1 MVLYTV
7 FFAVCSISFYSGPEK
22 EYKIVLKKMT
32 GNEKV
37 AVAVSAVLLVLFIG
51 AAVLAAVLFRELA
64 STESD
69 FSEYRSRTEIEL
81 SELEKKKNAAGV
93 SLTELQSQLALAEK
107 TKDELEFRIRET
119 EEELEK
125 LRTSFSDTDQLYR
138 QLTQQLEEL
147 QGTLLEKQTEIDG
160 LRADVRELEKIY
172 SVNLNRQIEIVKELE
187 VLLTDGAPMN
197 AVETPVLDEE
207 GVPMIGED
215 GEPVVEI
222 HYEYPRIA
230 VYYEDLGR
238 GYRYEWNGDI
248 SFNSASCVKAPFA
261 LAILKEASAERA
273 EYDRQL
279 AEYIAVN
286 GPVEVLPDYTPK
298 FDFDQI
304 FTYTEKDYKA
314 GSGVIKDAD
323 FGTEY
328 TYLELI
334 RLMLKNSDNVA
345 FAKLRDV
352 YGVSSTKS
360 LAKSLGTKA
369 MKSNM
374 YNASAADL
382 GKVMRAIYEFTESDA
397 AYASFMKET
406 MRSSIHTV
414 MIGYGV
420 SPKKIAH
427 KYGWDTD
434 AYHDMAIVYDAH
446 PYVLVFMSD
455 MDSGGSEVNTFVQ
468 KVVGLIDDL
477 HENFYK

>member
-1 MVLYTV
+1 M
-7 FFAVCSISFYSGPEK
+7 
-22 EYKIVLKKMT
+22 LKKMT

-37 AVAVSAVLLVLFIG
+37 SVAVSAVLLVLFIG

-81 SELEKKKNAAGV
+81 SDLEKKKNAAGV

-107 TKDELEFRIRET
+107 T

-172 SVNLNRQIEIVKELE
+172 SVNLNRQIEIIKELE

-207 GVPMIGED
+207 GVPMIGEN
-215 GEPVVEI
+215 GEPVTEI

-286 GPVEVLPDYTPK
+286 GPVEALPDYTPK

-314 GSGVIKDAD
+314 GSGVIKDAE

-345 FAKLRDV
+345 FSKLRDV
-352 YGVSSTKS
+352 YGVSTTKS

-369 MKSNM
+369 MRSNVQRLGGRSRQGD
-374 YNASAADL
+374 AGDL
-382 GKVMRAIYEFTESDA
+382 RIYRERRGLRFLHEGDYAVLDPYRDDRLRCLSQEDRAQIRLGYRCVSR
-397 AYASFMKET
+397 YGNRIR
-406 MRSSIHTV
+406 RSSLCARVHV
-414 MIGYGV
+414 GYGFGR
-420 SPKKIAH
+420 KR
-427 KYGWDTD
+427 GQ
-434 AYHDMAIVYDAH
+434 
-446 PYVLVFMSD
+446 FFR
-455 MDSGGSEVNTFVQ
+455 SE
-468 KVVGLIDDL
+468 GRRAGRRSA
-477 HENFYK
+477 